1 MLTLKALALAMLTRH
16 WYDMGAETGWEE
28 KAVIEHFPG
37 KCSFYSLI
45 FFNHMLS
52 IAVFISYIIIFR
64 FLTYPRDTE
73 FNLLYIDFSFS
84 EIGVRLAF
92 HRVIFFCLYLSP
104 PGFWVWF
111 WAENLGL
118 HPKLNAQRG
127 YFWDSSFFLRDVLC
141 LCRPQARRC
150 HQPWLHG
157 SWACCPGHR
166 SQLISLHSL
175 TSDMTDGVS
184 SSVKYE
190 PLSRT
195 CPEWIPSTCWGGSAW
210 GRLLLWSACYVS
222 FDLGFN
228 YN

>member
-1 MLTLKALALAMLTRH
+1 
-16 WYDMGAETGWEE
+16 
-28 KAVIEHFPG
+28 
-37 KCSFYSLI
+37 
-45 FFNHMLS
+45 MLS
-52 IAVFISYIIIFR
+52 TAVFISYIIIFDFQHTPETLGFIFCTLMFHFR
-64 FLTYPRDTE
+64 KKGSGQLFIVSFFLAYT
-73 FNLLYIDFSFS
+73 
-84 EIGVRLAF
+84 LALQVF
-92 HRVIFFCLYLSP
+92 KF
-104 PGFWVWF
+104 GFGLKTW
-111 WAENLGL
+111 GL

-184 SSVKYE
+184 SSVKHE

-195 CPEWIPSTCWGGSAW
+195 CPEWIPSTCWGGGAW
-210 GRLLLWSACYVS
+210 GRLLLWSKYLPWN
-222 FDLGFN
+222 FL
-228 YN
+228 